1 MKPVIAA
8 VLLVLVTGCV
18 STTTEGPSTA
28 AGPQTGESNDPRN
41 RARLRTELASLYY
54 SRGNMAVA
62 LEELR
67 LAVAADKNYAPAHAM
82 FGMVYMELNENQL
95 AQSSFE
101 RAYSLAPTDPDINH
115 NFGRFLCQTGRAPD
129 SARYFLQ
136 AVKNPLYPTPWRSYS
151 AAGVCALRAGNLK
164 DAEDYFLRALRLEP
178 DEPTALLQLGHL
190 RYKQNNMEEAQKLVL
205 RLNKLLTPT
214 AESLWLAI
222 RIERKLGGR
231 AAEQSY
237 AIQLRRR
244 HPTSPEYLAMQ
255 RGEYDK

>member
-1 MKPVIAA
+1 MKRA
-8 VLLVLVTGCV
+8 VATMLFVLVTGCV
-18 STTTEGPSTA
+18 TTTTEAPTTA
-28 AGPQTGESNDPRN
+28 AGAQSGESTDPRN

-54 SRGNMAVA
+54 SRGSMAVA

-67 LAVAADKNYAPAHAM
+67 LAIAADKNYAPAHAM

-95 AQSSFE
+95 ALASFE
-101 RAYSLAPTDPDINH
+101 RAHSLAPTDPDINH
-115 NFGRFLCQTGRAPD
+115 NFGWFLCQTGRAPD
-129 SARYFLQ
+129 SVRYFLQ

-151 AAGVCALRAGNLK
+151 AAGVCALRAGNSK
-164 DAEDYFLRALRLEP
+164 DAEDYFLRALKLEP
-178 DEPTALLQLGHL
+178 DEPTALLQLGQI
-190 RYKQNNMEEAQKLVL
+190 RFKQNNFEEAQKLVA

-231 AAEQSY
+231 AAEQTY

-244 HPTSPEYLAMQ
+244 FPTSPEFLAMQ
-255 RGEYDK
+255 RGDYDK